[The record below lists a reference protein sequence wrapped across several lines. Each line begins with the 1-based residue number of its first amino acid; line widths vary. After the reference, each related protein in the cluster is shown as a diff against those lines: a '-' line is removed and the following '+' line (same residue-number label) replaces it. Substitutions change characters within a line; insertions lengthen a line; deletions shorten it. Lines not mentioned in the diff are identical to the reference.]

1 MKKTL
6 LFMLPLLLLGLSP
19 ALCAQECTILE
30 QKVNLNDLESKDG
43 LYYQGDKLYSG
54 SFYSLYRTDGIA
66 NNTYNAYAEGSLV
79 NGQRDGIWRWYS
91 NNSLHHQMIYCAGV
105 RSNKK
110 GDNFRVI
117 KGKKYLIVN

>member
-6 LFMLPLLLLGLSP
+6 LFLLPLLLLGLSS
-19 ALCAQECTILE
+19 ALCAQDYTIIE
-30 QKVNLNDLESKDG
+30 HKVNLNDLESKDG
-43 LYYQGDKLYSG
+43 LYCQGDKLYTG
-54 SFYSLYRTDGIA
+54 SFYSLYRTDGMI

-79 NGQRDGIWRWYS
+79 NGQRDGVWRWYS

-110 GDNFRVI
+110 GDNFRII
-117 KGKKYLIVN
+117 KGTKYLIVN